1 MDRARDAAQGLRRL
15 PPLAAIRRALHSLV
29 LPWRKRIDAN
39 LRVRLVF
46 PDGDSADLV
55 LRGSSS
61 EISSSEGA
69 AEVTITTTAA
79 ALARSRQHAASRL
92 DAQVSGRVADR
103 RLAFDVL
110 GLKVSPQ

>member
-55 LRGSSS
+55 LRGTSS

-79 ALARSRQHAASRL
+79 ALARSRQHAVARL
-92 DAQVSGRVADR
+92 DAQVSGRVAHR
-103 RLAFDVL
+103 RQAFDVL